1 MTSRDHCK
9 LVTIPISH
17 YCEKARWALD
27 YAGVAFEERA
37 HLQLLH
43 RVAVRRAGGGSTAP
57 VLVCGERVFADSAD
71 IVGYADAA
79 APPERKL
86 YPEDPEATAE
96 IRALE
101 AEFDEDLGPHTRRWA
116 YDLLRGRRDLARYIT
131 PGVPGWQRRLLPAG
145 FPIVVKGI
153 DRVLDIRPETV
164 AESSRAVR
172 SIFGAVA
179 ARLDDGRPYL
189 AGERFTAADLTFSAL
204 AAPLV
209 LPAEF
214 GSGLPRPDELSGEAA
229 AVVQEFREH
238 PAGAHALEMFARHR
252 RAPAPERAPSG

>member
-1 MTSRDHCK
+1 MTPDRPCT

-57 VLVCGERVFADSAD
+57 VLVCGERVLADSVD
-71 IVGYADAA
+71 IVSYANAS
-79 APPERKL
+79 APSERKL

-101 AEFDEDLGPHTRRWA
+101 AEYDERLGPHTRRWA
-116 YDLLRGRRDLARYIT
+116 YDLLRDRRDFARYLT
-131 PGVPGWQRRLLPAG
+131 PGVPGWQRRLLPAS
-145 FPIVVKGI
+145 FRIVVKGI

-164 AESSRAVR
+164 AESAREVRAV
-172 SIFGAVA
+172 FDAVA

-189 AGERFTAADLTFSAL
+189 AGERFTAADLTFSSL
-204 AAPLV
+204 AGPLV
-209 LPAEF
+209 LPAEYGF
-214 GSGLPRPDELSGEAA
+214 GLPRLDELSGEAA
-229 AVVQEFREH
+229 EVVQEFRGH
-238 PAGAHALEMFARHR
+238 RAGEHALEMFARHR
-252 RAPAPERAPSG
+252 RIPAGATVAA